1 MNIIAILLGM
11 DLGDVRMLDPARLT
25 LSGDPGDPRQTE
37 VMDDGRTQATR
48 FAGARADLERLA
60 AGWRPD
66 ESDLRAAVSIDEW
79 ALAAEH
85 GLSVTGYVHG
95 HPTIPEGHWAVTS
108 TVIAIDVAE
117 GRWVRTMS
125 RFYAL
130 GRPEGEVVN

>member
-25 LSGDPGDPRQTE
+25 LSGDPDGPRHTE
-37 VMDDGRTQATR
+37 VLADGRTQATR
-48 FAGARADLERLA
+48 FAAARADLERLA

-66 ESDLRAAVSIDEW
+66 ESDLAAAVVIEDW
-79 ALAAEH
+79 AFAAEH

-95 HPTIPEGHWAVTS
+95 HPAIADGRWSVTS
-108 TVIAIDVAE
+108 TVIAIDVAG
-117 GRWVRTMS
+117 GRWVRTVS
-125 RFYAL
+125 RWYRL